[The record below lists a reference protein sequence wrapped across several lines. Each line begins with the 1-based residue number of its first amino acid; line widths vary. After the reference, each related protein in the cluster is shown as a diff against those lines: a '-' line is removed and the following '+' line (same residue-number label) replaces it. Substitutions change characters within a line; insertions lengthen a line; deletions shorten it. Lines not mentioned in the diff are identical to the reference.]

1 MEIVMS
7 TELPIIIPS
16 HVLSESLSGETVLL
30 NISSG
35 MYFGL
40 SPVASRF
47 WQLLREGVGRSDA
60 QMKLLE
66 EFDVEEEALQG
77 DLDKLLAELE
87 AKKLITRQAA

>member
-1 MEIVMS
+1 MNA
-7 TELPIIIPS
+7 ELPISIPS
-16 HVLSESLSGETVLL
+16 HVLSESLGGETVLL

-47 WQLLREGVGRSDA
+47 WHLLREGATRAEA
-60 QMKLLE
+60 QSRLLD
-66 EFDVEEEALQG
+66 EFEVEEDALQA
-77 DLDKLLAELE
+77 DLDNLLADLE